1 MIYHICYVFLYI
13 QWFSMFFLVKYV
25 KNTVFRAVSPRS
37 TAAGACCPHLDTFVR
52 GRHGKVN
59 APSPRKI
66 GEVPEG

>member
-1 MIYHICYVFLYI
+1 
-13 QWFSMFFLVKYV
+13 MFFLLKYV

-37 TAAGACCPHLDTFVR
+37 TAAGACCPRLDTFVR

-66 GEVPEG
+66 GEAPEDS